1 MKRTVST
8 TWLSIA
14 NRLNNITKKKKKI
27 AIICMSGSK
36 EPIAQ
41 TNMLN
46 AIWELQCCMSTFSQ
60 PTNILIFFTL
70 DIKYFIFE
78 LSFLQIVHYKRPLWF
93 AYVSRVF
100 HMVLLCSVFIPA
112 YVEMVLY
119 GLCVARFLREKKK
132 KQNRTLNE
140 HLLYSRV
147 SSKTVEWYKAW
158 SKVS

>member
-1 MKRTVST
+1 
-8 TWLSIA
+8 
-14 NRLNNITKKKKKI
+14 
-27 AIICMSGSK
+27 MSGSK

-100 HMVLLCSVFIPA
+100 HMVLLCSVFIPVH
-112 YVEMVLY
+112 VEIVLY
-119 GLCVARFLREKKK
+119 GLCVARFHKERRKNRIEDLFIVLACVL
-132 KQNRTLNE
+132 QNGWMIQSLIKSIITALSQETMPIRWNNFVIETIKFLW
-140 HLLYSRV
+140 V
-147 SSKTVEWYKAW
+147 SIFFI
-158 SKVS
+158 